1 MKKLLTL
8 FALALICM
16 TSSATSDAEL
26 FSYDDA
32 KINHELKSLN
42 QLELAV
48 LSGNQTQV
56 NVLTA
61 ELNLIPNQA
70 AGKFATNFSFSDMD
84 WGAWAWGFCCWP
96 VGIFTV
102 LLNDS
107 KGTESR
113 ISYFIGIGTSI
124 ILSGVSWTI
133 NTIYGI
139 R

>member
-70 AGKFATNFSFSDMD
+70 AGKFATNFSFDQMD
-84 WGAWAWGFCCWP
+84 WGSFFWGYCCWP

-102 LLNDS
+102 LLNDE
-107 KGTESR
+107 KPQDSR
-113 ISYFIGIGTSI
+113 TSFFLGWATNVVLGLIS
-124 ILSGVSWTI
+124 SGMYYLTL
-133 NTIYGI
+133 
-139 R
+139 